1 MDSLFTALR
10 TQLQAIYSE
19 GEARAIA
26 FMVLDEGFGVSRTDI
41 YADKVRQFS
50 EDEHKRF
57 NRMCKRLAKGEPVQ
71 YVLGHAWFAG
81 RPFIVT
87 PDVLIP
93 RPETEEL
100 VGWAI
105 EVAQTL
111 LKQQPNKHLRIVD
124 AGTGSGCIAVSL
136 KLALPQAEV
145 AAWDISKGA
154 LAVAQQNAHTLG
166 VDVNFEQRDLLQ
178 PWHLPAQSIDLIVS
192 NPPYICEN
200 EAEHMEQ
207 NVINHEPH
215 TALFVPNADPLR
227 FYHALAQ
234 GAAQTLTKGG
244 ALLTE
249 INRAFAQETADAF
262 AQAGLQDAEVRRDV
276 FGNERMVGA
285 FAGL

>member
-145 AAWDISKGA
+145 AAWDISEGA
-154 LAVAQQNAHTLG
+154 LAVAQQNAHTLD

-200 EAEHMEQ
+200 EAEQMEQ

>member
-81 RPFIVT
+81 SPFIVT

-105 EVAQTL
+105 EVAQIL

-145 AAWDISKGA
+145 AAWDISEGA

-166 VDVNFEQRDLLQ
+166 VDVNFEQCDLLQ

-200 EAEHMEQ
+200 EAEQMEQ

>member
-1 MDSLFTALR
+1 M
-10 TQLQAIYSE
+10 
-19 GEARAIA
+19 
-26 FMVLDEGFGVSRTDI
+26 
-41 YADKVRQFS
+41 
-50 EDEHKRF
+50 
-57 NRMCKRLAKGEPVQ
+57 
-71 YVLGHAWFAG
+71 GHIRRSIG
-81 RPFIVT
+81 C
-87 PDVLIP
+87 
-93 RPETEEL
+93 
-100 VGWAI
+100 
-105 EVAQTL
+105 
-111 LKQQPNKHLRIVD
+111 
-124 AGTGSGCIAVSL
+124 GTT
-136 KLALPQAEV
+136 
-145 AAWDISKGA
+145 
-154 LAVAQQNAHTLG
+154 NAHTLG

-249 INRAFAQETADAF
+249 INRAFAHETADAF
-262 AQAGLQDAEVRRDV
+262 AQARLQDAEVRRDV